1 MERGVN
7 VNDWPANE
15 GDANSEELF
24 PIAPSTP
31 TTQDLGPCLYLGPA
45 GQRCSRRAVNDGF
58 CAIHQPGQSGQS
70 RVAVRPPA
78 AKRSRVVAA
87 ILGILGVLWPLLAD
101 LVREIT
107 RWLHSH

>member
-7 VNDWPANE
+7 VNDSLANDS
-15 GDANSEELF
+15 DANSHGLF
-24 PIAPSTP
+24 SVAPST
-31 TTQDLGPCLYLGPA
+31 TAQDLGPCLYLGPA

-58 CAIHQPGQSGQS
+58 CAVHQPGQSGQS
-70 RVAVRPPA
+70 RPAVRRPA
-78 AKRSRVVAA
+78 AKSSRVVAA

>member
-7 VNDWPANE
+7 VNDSLAND
-15 GDANSEELF
+15 GDANWQGPFSV
-24 PIAPSTP
+24 APSTS

-58 CAIHQPGQSGQS
+58 CAIHQPGQSRAAMRQ
-70 RVAVRPPA
+70 PA
-78 AKRSRVVAA
+78 AKPSRVVAA

>member
-7 VNDWPANE
+7 VNDWPANDR
-15 GDANSEELF
+15 DANSEEVF
-24 PIAPSTP
+24 AIDPPSTP
-31 TTQDLGPCLYLGPA
+31 SQDLGPCLYLGPA
-45 GQRCSRRAVNDGF
+45 GQRCSRRAVKDGF
-58 CAIHQPGQSGQS
+58 CAIHQPGQS
-70 RVAVRPPA
+70 RVTVRQQD
-78 AKRSRVVAA
+78 AKRSKIVAA